1 MANPTGW
8 KPTLEKDAK
17 GGAADA
23 APDRAGAGGA
33 TRGLVHEEPLLF
45 ERGSTGRS
53 GVSLPKPSGAA
64 DPSRDLPG
72 ALLRTGGVEGMPEV
86 SELEVIR
93 HFTRMS
99 VWNHG
104 IDTGFYPLG
113 SCTMKYNPKS
123 SEALARLPGLAN
135 VHPLAPAELCQ
146 GALEL
151 MYQLERALS
160 EIAGFDATT
169 LTPAAGAQGE
179 LCGLMVIRAYHE
191 SKGNPRKKVLLP
203 DTAHGTNPASAALNG
218 YEVVQ
223 LASGKDGRLHP
234 ETVQAAMS
242 EDVAAIM
249 LTNPNTL
256 GIFESHIAEI
266 AEIVHA
272 RGGLVYG
279 DGANMN
285 ALLGVARPGD
295 MGFDVMQYNLH
306 KTFATPHGGGGP
318 GSGPVSVKAKL
329 APFLPLPVVVKE
341 GEAYRLV
348 GEQKERP
355 QSVGKLRE
363 FWGNFAMFVR
373 AWALIR
379 EYGPEGLAQ
388 TGKLAVLNANYLR
401 AVLKGAYEL
410 PYETDSLHEVVF
422 DDGAQK
428 DSGVTTMD
436 VAKRLIDHGFH
447 PPTIYFPLVVHGA
460 IMIEPTETESK
471 ETLDRFADAMKAIA
485 EEAKAD
491 PEAVK
496 AAPTKA
502 FRARLDETRAARK
515 PVLRWRAGMKGE

>member
-8 KPTLEKDAK
+8 KPSIEKDARGPAAA
-17 GGAADA
+17 GGAEGT
-23 APDRAGAGGA
+23 GAGGA
-33 TRGLVHEEPLLF
+33 TRGLVHEEQLLF

-53 GVSLPKPSGAA
+53 GVSLPPLPPGADA
-64 DPSRDLPG
+64 PPDLP
-72 ALLRTGGVEGMPEV
+72 ARLVRAGVEGMPEI
-86 SELEVIR
+86 SELEAIR
-93 HFTRMS
+93 HFTRLS

-123 SEALARLPGLAN
+123 SEALARLPGFAN
-135 VHPLAPAELCQ
+135 VHPLAPPELCQ

-151 MYQLERALS
+151 MWLLERALS

-169 LTPAAGAQGE
+169 LSPAAGAHGE

-191 SKGNPRKKVLLP
+191 AQGNPRRKVLLP

-223 LASGKDGRLHP
+223 LASGPDGRLHP
-234 ETVQAAMS
+234 EAVRAAMDES
-242 EDVAAIM
+242 VAAIM

-256 GIFESHIAEI
+256 GIFESHIQEI

-272 RGGLVYG
+272 KGGLVYG

-295 MGFDVMQYNLH
+295 MGFDVIQYNLH

-318 GSGPVSVKAKL
+318 GSGPVAVKAKL
-329 APFLPLPVVVKE
+329 APFLPLPAVVKE
-341 GEAYRLV
+341 GERFRLV
-348 GEQKERP
+348 TDPRERP
-355 QSVGKLRE
+355 RSVGRLRE
-363 FWGNFAMFVR
+363 FWGNFGMFVR

-379 EYGPEGLAQ
+379 EYGPEGLAL
-388 TGKLAVLNANYLR
+388 TGKLAVLNANYVRALLR
-401 AVLKGAYEL
+401 GVYNL

-422 DDGAQK
+422 DDKLQK
-428 DSGVTTMD
+428 ANGVTTMD

-447 PPTIYFPLVVHGA
+447 PPTIYFPLVVMGA

-471 ETLDRFADAMKAIA
+471 ETIERFAQAMKAIA

-496 AAPTKA
+496 SAPTKPI
-502 FRARLDETRAARK
+502 RSRLDETRAARK
-515 PVLRWRAGMKGE
+515 PVLRWRPGMKVE

>member
-1 MANPTGW
+1 MSNPTGW
-8 KPTLEKDAK
+8 KPDMQKDAQ
-17 GGAADA
+17 AASEA
-23 APDRAGAGGA
+23 VPGAGGA

-45 ERGSTGRS
+45 ERGSTGRC
-53 GVSLPKPSGAA
+53 GVSLPKAPAGLPSDLPAELVRDGAA
-64 DPSRDLPG
+64 GLP
-72 ALLRTGGVEGMPEV
+72 EI

-93 HFTRMS
+93 HFTRLS

-123 SEALARLPGLAN
+123 SEALARLPGFADL
-135 VHPLAPAELCQ
+135 HPLAPAELSQ

-151 MYQLERALS
+151 MWSLERALT
-160 EIAGFDATT
+160 EIAGMDATT
-169 LTPAAGAQGE
+169 LTPAAGAHGE
-179 LCGLMVIRAYHE
+179 LCGLMVVRAYHE
-191 SKGNPRKKVLLP
+191 SKGNPRKRVLLP

-218 YEVVQ
+218 YEVQQ
-223 LASGKDGRLHP
+223 LASGPDGRLHP
-234 ETVQAAMS
+234 ETVRAAMG

-272 RGGLVYG
+272 KGGLVYA

-295 MGFDVMQYNLH
+295 MGVDVIQYNLH

-318 GSGPVSVKAKL
+318 GSGPVAVKAPL

-341 GEAYRLV
+341 GDAFRLV
-348 GEQKERP
+348 TDAKERP
-355 QSVGKLRE
+355 RSVGRLRE
-363 FWGNFAMFVR
+363 FWGNFAMMVR

-379 EYGPEGLAQ
+379 EYGPEGVAQ
-388 TGKLAVLNANYLR
+388 TGRLAVLNANYVR
-401 AVLKGAYEL
+401 ARLKGTFNL

-422 DDGAQK
+422 DDKLQK
-428 DSGVTTMD
+428 ANGIATMD

-447 PPTIYFPLVVHGA
+447 PPTIYFPLVVAGA
-460 IMIEPTETESK
+460 LMIEPTETESK
-471 ETLDRFADAMKAIA
+471 ETLDRFVAAMQAIA
-485 EEAKAD
+485 AEAKAD
-491 PEAVK
+491 PDALH
-496 AAPTKA
+496 AAPTRP

-515 PVLRWRAGMKGE
+515 PVLRWRPGMKVE

>member
-17 GGAADA
+17 GGAAEG
-23 APDRAGAGGA
+23 APERAGAAGA
-33 TRGLVHEEPLLF
+33 ARGLVHEEPLLF
-45 ERGSTGRS
+45 ERGSVGRS

-64 DPSRDLPG
+64 DPAKEIPQ
-72 ALLRTGGVEGMPEV
+72 ALLRAAVDGMPEV

-123 SEALARLPGLAN
+123 SEALARLPGFAN
-135 VHPLAPAELCQ
+135 VHPLAPAEMCQ

-151 MYQLERALS
+151 MFQLERALS

-169 LTPAAGAQGE
+169 LTPAAGAHGE

-218 YEVVQ
+218 YEVNQ

-234 ETVQAAMS
+234 ETVRAAMS
-242 EDVAAIM
+242 EDVAAVM

-272 RGGLVYG
+272 KGGLVYG

-295 MGFDVMQYNLH
+295 MGVDVMQYNLH

-329 APFLPLPVVVKE
+329 APFLPLPVVAKE
-341 GEAYRLV
+341 GESYRLV
-348 GEQKERP
+348 TEQKERP

-401 AVLKGAYEL
+401 ALLRGAYEL

-428 DSGVTTMD
+428 DAGVTTMD
-436 VAKRLIDHGFH
+436 VAKRLIDHGVH

-471 ETLDRFADAMKAIA
+471 ETLDRFVEAMKAIA
-485 EEAKAD
+485 AEAKTD

-496 AAPTKA
+496 SAPTKP

-515 PVLRWRAGMKGE
+515 PVLRWKPGMKVE

>member
-8 KPTLEKDAK
+8 KPTMEQEAK
-17 GGAADA
+17 AGAAA
-23 APDRAGAGGA
+23 GGPEAPGAGGA

-45 ERGSTGRS
+45 ERGSTGRC
-53 GVSLPKPSGAA
+53 GVSLPKATGGAGAPKDLPSG
-64 DPSRDLPG
+64 
-72 ALLRTGGVEGMPEV
+72 LLRAEVEGMPEI

-123 SEALARLPGLAN
+123 SEALARLPGFAN

-169 LTPAAGAQGE
+169 LTPAAGAHGE
-179 LCGLMVIRAYHE
+179 LCGLMVIRAYHQAQ
-191 SKGNPRKKVLLP
+191 GNPRKKVLLP

-223 LASGKDGRLHP
+223 LASGPDGRLHP
-234 ETVQAAMS
+234 ETVRAAMS

-249 LTNPNTL
+249 VTNPNTL
-256 GIFESHIAEI
+256 GIFESQIAEI
-266 AEIVHA
+266 ADIVHA
-272 RGGLVYG
+272 KGGLVYG

-295 MGFDVMQYNLH
+295 MGFDVIQYNLH

-318 GSGPVSVKAKL
+318 GSGPVAVKAKL

-341 GEAYRLV
+341 GETYRLV
-348 GEQKERP
+348 TDPKERP
-355 QSVGKLRE
+355 QTVGKLRE

-379 EYGPEGLAQ
+379 EYGPEGLAD
-388 TGKLAVLNANYLR
+388 TGKLAVLNANYVR
-401 AVLKGAYEL
+401 ALLKGAFHL

-422 DDGAQK
+422 DDTAQK
-428 DSGVTTMD
+428 ESGVTTMD
-436 VAKRLIDHGFH
+436 IAKRLIDHGFH

-471 ETLDRFADAMKAIA
+471 ETIDRFVEAMRSIA
-485 EEAKAD
+485 EEAKRD

-496 AAPTKA
+496 AAPTKP

-515 PVLRWRAGMKGE
+515 PVLRWRPGGSGK

>member
-1 MANPTGW
+1 MTNPTGW
-8 KPTLEKDAK
+8 KPSMEQDARP
-17 GGAADA
+17 GPGLDGA
-23 APDRAGAGGA
+23 PGAGGA
-33 TRGLVHEEPLLF
+33 TRGLVHEEQLLF
-45 ERGSTGRS
+45 ERGSTGRC
-53 GVSLPKPSGAA
+53 GVSLPKVPPGQE
-64 DPSRDLPG
+64 PKDLPKE
-72 ALLRTGGVEGMPEV
+72 LVREGVDGLPEI

-93 HFTRMS
+93 HFTRIS
-99 VWNHG
+99 SWNHG

-123 SEALARLPGLAN
+123 SEALARLPGFAN

-151 MYQLERALS
+151 MWHLERALS
-160 EIAGFDATT
+160 EIAGLDATA
-169 LTPAAGAQGE
+169 LSPAAGAHGE
-179 LCGLMVIRAYHE
+179 LCGLMVIRAHHE
-191 SKGNPRKKVLLP
+191 SKGNPRRRVLLP

-218 YEVVQ
+218 YEVQQ
-223 LASGKDGRLHP
+223 LASNPDGRLHP
-234 ETVQAAMS
+234 EAVRAAMT

-256 GIFESHIAEI
+256 GIFETHIREI
-266 AEIVHA
+266 ADIVHA
-272 RGGLVYG
+272 KGGLVYA

-295 MGFDVMQYNLH
+295 MGVDVIQYNLH

-318 GSGPVSVKAKL
+318 GSGPVAVKASL

-341 GEAYRLV
+341 GDAYRLV
-348 GEQKERP
+348 TDPRERP
-355 QSVGKLRE
+355 RSVGRLRE

-379 EYGPEGLAQ
+379 EYGPEGVAQ
-388 TGKLAVLNANYLR
+388 TGKLAVLNANYVR
-401 AVLKGAYEL
+401 ARLAGTFNL

-422 DDGAQK
+422 DDKLQK
-428 DSGVTTMD
+428 ANGVTTMD

-447 PPTIYFPLVVHGA
+447 PPTIYFPLVVAGA
-460 IMIEPTETESK
+460 LMIEPTETESK
-471 ETLDRFADAMKAIA
+471 ETLDRFVAAMQAIA

-491 PEAVK
+491 PDALH
-496 AAPTKA
+496 AAPTRP

-515 PVLRWRAGMKGE
+515 PVLRWRPGMKVE